1 MVFEE
6 MVHGK
11 VEINYNLLRK
21 ERTFIYIEPTGER
34 HGGVFLSSD
43 NSSFELERIGR
54 RQGDKYI
61 TASGKELHCCGA
73 QGFGQSLE
81 DSCPCCEVTNHSFD
95 ILKDLVFLLGEGKK

>member
-1 MVFEE
+1 

-43 NSSFELERIGR
+43 NSSFELERIGTR
-54 RQGDKYI
+54 TGDTYR
-61 TASGKELHCCGA
+61 TSAGKELHCCGA
-73 QGFGQSLE
+73 QGFGQEIE
-81 DSCPCCEVTNHSFD
+81 DVCPSCEVTRHSFTV
-95 ILKDLVFLLGEGKK
+95 LKDLVFLLEGGDSNGIN